1 MPDTIRITMA
11 VAQVLAALLEDPTA
25 ERYGLDLMR
34 ATGQPSGTIYP
45 ILVRLQR
52 AGWVEATWED
62 VDPTQEGRPP
72 RRYYRLTPDAVGTAR
87 IELAALRQRLSP
99 TTDPAA
105 GSHKPSPA
113 W

>member
-1 MPDTIRITMA
+1 MPETIRMTMA
-11 VAQVLAALLEDPTA
+11 VAQVLAALLEEPTT

-52 AGWVEATWED
+52 SGWVEASWEAI
-62 VDPTQEGRPP
+62 DPRQEGRPP
-72 RRYYRLTPDAVGTAR
+72 RRYYRLTPDAVVAAR
-87 IELAALRQRLSP
+87 TEVAALRARLSP
-99 TTDPAA
+99 GTGA
-105 GSHKPSPA
+105 GDHQPSPA